1 VVSRTSTSA
10 LDSLPTVVSLAVVF
24 LLIVVAV
31 VAFLGGRE
39 ASGVG
44 RAPRPSPNVECVVV
58 DEAGRACEHA
68 QVDVEWH
75 GLLGASEGM
84 HLVADAAGR
93 FSFYGVPGRTY
104 RLRVAKVGPE
114 RLPELAATVVQHSGV
129 EVVAPAKSAVLV
141 VQRP

>member
-1 VVSRTSTSA
+1 MN
-10 LDSLPTVVSLAVVF
+10 SLGSVPTVVLMAAVLALVF
-24 LLIVVAV
+24 VAI
-31 VAFLGGRE
+31 AASLGGRE

-68 QVDVEWH
+68 QVDVEWR

-104 RLRVAKVGPE
+104 KLRVAKVGPE
-114 RLPELAATVVQHSGV
+114 RLPELEATVVQHTGV
-129 EVVAPAKSAVLV
+129 DVVAPAQTAVIV